1 MVAVNNESRF
11 AELLKIK
18 VPEVAA
24 EYQSIAAPVVVLVAD
39 TRTTPVPQLD
49 PLVVTG
55 ATGKLF
61 TVAVHKLRVEDKQP
75 DVVIFAST

>member
-24 EYQSIAAPVVVLVAD
+24 LYQSIAAPVVVLVAD

-61 TVAVHKLRVEDKQP
+61 TVAVHNLRVEDKQP